1 MPKRQNG
8 WPKKLN
14 ARLKSLISKGLQR
27 PRNENGRRRRRLR
40 SESAVKKKNLIG
52 LQRSKKSAKRKFSA
66 NKRSLRR
73 LNVND

>member
-1 MPKRQNG
+1 LRN
-8 WPKKLN
+8 
-14 ARLKSLISKGLQR
+14 KGLQR

-40 SESAVKKKNLIG
+40 SESAVKKKNVIG
-52 LQRSKKSAKRKFSA
+52 LQRSKMSAKRKMNA

>member
-1 MPKRQNG
+1 MRN
-8 WPKKLN
+8 
-14 ARLKSLISKGLQR
+14 KGLQR